1 MKNIIVGAVMSGL
14 TMLPS
19 MASALNFGVEF
30 KAYMTM
36 LNSEGQILR
45 NHAYVDEPEFQGWR
59 TPMKGEMVL
68 DINSNGQVVAG
79 AATFEPFEFAPLP
92 GFSNLASGEDITI
105 LPAHTKYGMP
115 TDTLMIANML
125 FFWGPEQGVPV
136 SVVVDV
142 ANLSTSLMSGS
153 LGGVL
158 EGLLAAESE
167 NTLVLDPETG
177 GQVTK
182 PMGPVLVATT
192 SWNTTDVDT
201 DSDGEPGPVMM
212 GTNPSG
218 TVPLIE
224 DTVVDA
230 TNGDIGIG
238 GSPIKVSS
246 FRNFNPNLDIYEMR
260 ITCVALVGTCE
271 KDGLILPGFTL
282 SAQPLEP
289 VLDLLRS
296 GSSRLKLF

>member
-1 MKNIIVGAVMSGL
+1 MKNIIFGAVMSGL
-14 TMLPS
+14 AMLPS
-19 MASALNFGVEF
+19 MASALNVGVEF
-30 KAYMTM
+30 KAYITM
-36 LNSEGQILR
+36 LNPEGQILR
-45 NHAYVDEPEFQGWR
+45 NLAFTNEPEFEGWR
-59 TPMKGEMVL
+59 TPIKGEMVL
-68 DINSNGQVVAG
+68 DLGTDGQVVAA
-79 AATFEPFEFAPLP
+79 AATFEPFEFSPIA
-92 GFSNLASGEDITI
+92 GFSNEASGRDITI
-105 LPAHTKYGMP
+105 LPAHTKYGIP

-142 ANLSTSLMSGS
+142 ANLSTALMSGS
-153 LGGVL
+153 VGGILEGVL
-158 EGLLAAESE
+158 TAESE
-167 NTLVLDPETG
+167 NTTVLDPETG

-201 DSDGEPGPVMM
+201 DGDGQPGPITM

-246 FRNFNPNLDIYEMR
+246 FRNFNPNLDVYEMR
-260 ITCVALVGTCE
+260 ITCIALVGTCE

-282 SAQPLEP
+282 SAQPMEP
-289 VLDLLRS
+289 VLDLLRTD
-296 GSSRLKLF
+296 SSSLKLF